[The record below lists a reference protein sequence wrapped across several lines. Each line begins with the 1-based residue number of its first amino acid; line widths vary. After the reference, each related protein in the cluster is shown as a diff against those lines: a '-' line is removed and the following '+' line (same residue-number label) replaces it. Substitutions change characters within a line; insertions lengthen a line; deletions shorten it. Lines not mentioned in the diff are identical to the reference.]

1 MAKITVPAINVNDE
15 IKIDEFNDFIN
26 SCNAVTG
33 NINAENVRDEGI
45 DRRNIA
51 LEAVQVT
58 ANTNT
63 YRHQSNAEHEV
74 PQGVIYGIVES
85 TTAGYAEIGNIPC
98 DTGDKIFVSCSFSFF
113 CESNRL
119 LAKYNLAAGPGGY
132 EMGFKLQFADTSG
145 SGTYNDLPGTTR
157 KFNNLL
163 ILHSVSGIGD
173 QHADLRGSITI
184 TGLVDTST
192 ITPTGTNTHQIK
204 VRLVGFSSRSND
216 STVLDAD
223 GKVESISMHGRVIK
237 V

>member
-33 NINAENVRDEGI
+33 NINADNVRDEGI

-85 TTAGYAEIGNIPC
+85 STAGYAEIGNIPC

-119 LAKYNLAAGPGGY
+119 LANYNDAILCPGGY

-163 ILHSVSGIGD
+163 ILHGVTGAD
-173 QHADLRGSITI
+173 KHADLRGSITI

-204 VRLVGFSSRSND
+204 VRLVGFSSRSRI
-216 STVLDAD
+216 SVLDAD